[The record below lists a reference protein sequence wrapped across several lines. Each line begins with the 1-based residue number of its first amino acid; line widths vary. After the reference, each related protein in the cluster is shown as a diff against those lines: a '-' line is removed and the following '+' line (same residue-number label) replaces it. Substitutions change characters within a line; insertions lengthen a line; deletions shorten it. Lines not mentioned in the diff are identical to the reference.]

1 MRCTYRPYG
10 LVTHG
15 ARGRTLPGGGAKH
28 RASVPARLTRPRARR
43 RHACTQATA
52 QGIST
57 RAQDGVR
64 AQSPHCTA
72 SASGSTYDASNIER
86 PPVGWGRCGPPAG
99 RAPRRPW
106 NEHGRAQ
113 RAALLARTCTGRKAW
128 HGSGTAWCASPRRC
142 RSTYTRV
149 WRGVV
154 PCMHGS
160 K

>member
-15 ARGRTLPGGGAKH
+15 GWGRTLPGGGAKH

-72 SASGSTYDASNIER
+72 SATGSTYDASNIER
-86 PPVGWGRCGPPAG
+86 LPLWGGDDVTRLPGARRGGPG
-99 RAPRRPW
+99 TSTGEHSAPR
-106 NEHGRAQ
+106 
-113 RAALLARTCTGRKAW
+113 C
-128 HGSGTAWCASPRRC
+128 
-142 RSTYTRV
+142 
-149 WRGVV
+149 
-154 PCMHGS
+154 
-160 K
+160 